1 MKSRIEM
8 PKKTRLDVIAYQN
21 WLPRAVEDDHLAQY
35 VDVLRE
41 SLTFHIHVCTLS
53 HEDLG

>member
-1 MKSRIEM
+1 M